1 MAIKINHKFN
11 DNECECKWYKDDGT
25 EFFSFRDVTASTV
38 INDSINDWYSVPSKM
53 VIRPLEGFKID
64 SVTLEDS
71 NQENEWVYRPEVIDG
86 VDCYTFNATSAN
98 ANYYSDPTTITQRV
112 VTSPVSEPT
121 PPPDYVVKQNDIDR
135 LDSNN
140 STMTIN
146 GDAAVLGSEIL
157 DGDLLEI
164 VVTGGDVFSTNG
176 VYLQWQNPV
185 SGYMMKEYFTLETT
199 EKATLTFDG
208 SHSYSGLYVNTE
220 TPPPT
225 PDYVVK
231 QSDIDELNLSGS
243 TLKINGSVAAVDS
256 EIFEGDLLEVEAG
269 AGFEFYPDSP
279 AYNVS
284 SSVYFSGQNGPA
296 GVLFYLG
303 FELGA
308 DNSTA
313 SVTFVNDSS
322 GYNYFGLTVGTVQVD
337 EVTGTNNV
345 YLINSNK
352 LAELNNER
360 FIGTPPNVYD
370 YGQFILNVLE
380 LPFSIPEDIILDP
393 ELIMFATYE
402 TTIQGD
408 KIKTDKIKID
418 LGEISIP
425 ETSLNLL
432 DFKNVT
438 ASIHLPRIEPLIID
452 VDYVIGETVSIEY
465 IIDCYTGIATVNIYS
480 TKIGGVVLTKQVD
493 IGVNIPYAVET
504 GNATLYNSNVD
515 VGGDNGVI
523 KPFIEI
529 LKNEAVLADG
539 FFTIPID
546 DEDFLSNQAGFIR
559 VEEIELATKASYSEK
574 SNLVLMLQGGVVIK

>member
-11 DNECECKWYKDDGT
+11 DNECECKWYEDDGT

-71 NQENEWVYRPEVIDG
+71 NQENEWVYQSEVIDG

-185 SGYMMKEYFTLETT
+185 SGSMMKEYFTLETT

-208 SHSYSGLYVNTE
+208 SRSYSGLYVNTE

-269 AGFEFYPDSP
+269 AGFEFYPDNP
-279 AYNVS
+279 ASNVS
-284 SSVYFSGQNGPA
+284 SSVYFSGQNGTTGA
-296 GVLFYLG
+296 LFYLG
-303 FELGA
+303 FDLGA

-370 YGQFILNVLE
+370 YGQFILSVLE
-380 LPFSIPEDIILDP
+380 LPFAIPEDIILDP
-393 ELIMFATYE
+393 ELIMFAAYE

-480 TKIGGVVLTKQVD
+480 TKIGGVVLTRQVD